1 MAFWAELRLD
11 ICAIF
16 LTDVIVNTQPDA
28 LILADDW
35 SDLAQHR
42 QPEPVD
48 DNRLHRWRLARL
60 REQLEK
66 TGAAMCLLV
75 SPVSLRYAVN
85 YRDYPLF
92 QSHMPQTYAFLS
104 VEGPTVIHGAMSGSS
119 WADEVR
125 PGRPISFFDG
135 SERLADYA
143 ALLADD
149 AVSYLS
155 EIGTDNRRV
164 ALEYVNPSLT
174 RAFADRGLEVIDGV
188 LISEPARVIK
198 SPDEINCIRWAVAVA
213 EHGVA
218 RLKQAIQPGVSEL
231 KLWGLLNYTNLA
243 NNGDWH
249 EGRMLASGPRINP
262 WLQEASPRRVE
273 SGDLVG
279 LDTDMVGPRGYF
291 ADVSRTFLC
300 GPAQATARQREL
312 YRLAWEE
319 ISHNLGLICPGI
331 SLSEFQKRAYVPAE
345 EFQQNAYPCVI
356 HGVGMSDEYP
366 QVKPAFRGENPYDG
380 VIEKD
385 MVICVESYMGAPGE
399 RDGVKLEQQIL
410 VTESGYELLS
420 TFPLETELLD
430 A

>member
-92 QSHMPQTYAFLS
+92 QSHMPQTYVFVS
-104 VEGPTVIHGAMSGSS
+104 VEGPTVIHGAMGGSS

-135 SERLADYA
+135 AERLADYA

-213 EHGVA
+213 EHGIA

-300 GPAQATARQREL
+300 GPTQASARQREL

-319 ISHNLGLICPGI
+319 ISHNLALICPGT

-420 TFPLETELLD
+420 TFPLEAELLD

>member
-1 MAFWAELRLD
+1 M
-11 ICAIF
+11 
-16 LTDVIVNTQPDA
+16 TTNPDS
-28 LILADDW
+28 LIRDDDW
-35 SDLAQHR
+35 SDLTRHR
-42 QPEPVD
+42 QPELVD
-48 DNRLHRWRLARL
+48 DERLHRWRLSRL
-60 REQLEK
+60 RGQLEK

-92 QSHMPQTYAFLS
+92 QSHMPQTYLFLS
-104 VEGPTVIHGAMSGSS
+104 MEGPTVIHGAMGGSS
-119 WADEVR
+119 WADDTR
-125 PGRPISFFDG
+125 AGRPISFFDG
-135 SERLADYA
+135 AERLGEYA
-143 ALLADD
+143 EQLADD
-149 AVSYLS
+149 VVNYLK

-164 ALEYVNPSLT
+164 AVEYINPSIT
-174 RAFADRGLEVIDGV
+174 RAFMSRGLEVIDGV

-213 EHGVA
+213 EHGIA
-218 RLKQAIQPGVSEL
+218 RLKQALRPGVSEV

-262 WLQEASPRRVE
+262 WLQEASPREVQ

-300 GPAQATARQREL
+300 GPARPTARQREL
-312 YRLAWEE
+312 YQLAWEE
-319 ISHNLGLICPGI
+319 ISHNLALIRPGL
-331 SLSEFQKRAYVPAE
+331 SLSEFQKCAYVPAE
-345 EFQQNAYPCVI
+345 EFHQNAYPCVI

-385 MVICVESYMGAPGE
+385 MVICVESYMGAVDEP
-399 RDGVKLEQQIL
+399 DGVKLEQQIL
-410 VTESGYELLS
+410 VTKSGYELLS
-420 TFPLETELLD
+420 LSPLEAELMD

>member
-1 MAFWAELRLD
+1 MTTNPDSL
-11 ICAIF
+11 IC
-16 LTDVIVNTQPDA
+16 D
-28 LILADDW
+28 DDW
-35 SDLAQHR
+35 SDLTRHR

-48 DNRLHRWRLARL
+48 DERLHRWRLSRL
-60 REQLEK
+60 RGQLEK

-92 QSHMPQTYAFLS
+92 QSHMPQTYLFLS
-104 VEGPTVIHGAMSGSS
+104 KEGPTVIHGAMGGSS
-119 WADEVR
+119 WADDTR
-125 PGRPISFFDG
+125 AGRPISFFDG
-135 SERLADYA
+135 AERLGEYA
-143 ALLADD
+143 EQLADD
-149 AVSYLS
+149 VVNYLK

-164 ALEYVNPSLT
+164 AVEYINPSIT
-174 RAFADRGLEVIDGV
+174 RAFLSRGIEVIDGV

-213 EHGVA
+213 EHGIA
-218 RLKQAIQPGVSEL
+218 RLKQALRPGVSEV

-262 WLQEASPRRVE
+262 WLQEASPREVQ

-300 GPAQATARQREL
+300 GPARATARQREL
-312 YRLAWEE
+312 YQLAWEE
-319 ISHNLGLICPGI
+319 ISHNLALIRPGL

-345 EFQQNAYPCVI
+345 EFHQHAYPCVI

-385 MVICVESYMGAPGE
+385 MVICVESYMGAVGE
-399 RDGVKLEQQIL
+399 PDGVKLEQQIL
-410 VTESGYELLS
+410 VTKSGYELLS
-420 TFPLETELLD
+420 LSPLEAELMD

>member
-1 MAFWAELRLD
+1 M
-11 ICAIF
+11 
-16 LTDVIVNTQPDA
+16 TTNPDS
-28 LILADDW
+28 LIRDDDW
-35 SDLAQHR
+35 SDLTQHR

-48 DNRLHRWRLARL
+48 DERLHRWRLSRL
-60 REQLEK
+60 RGQLEK

-92 QSHMPQTYAFLS
+92 QSHMPQTYLFLS
-104 VEGPTVIHGAMSGSS
+104 MEGPTVIHGAMGGSS
-119 WADEVR
+119 WADDTR
-125 PGRPISFFDG
+125 AGRPISFFDG
-135 SERLADYA
+135 AERLGEYA
-143 ALLADD
+143 GQLADD
-149 AVSYLS
+149 VVNYLK

-164 ALEYVNPSLT
+164 AVEYINPSIT
-174 RAFADRGLEVIDGV
+174 RAFLSRGLEVIDGV

-213 EHGVA
+213 EHGIA
-218 RLKQAIQPGVSEL
+218 RLKQALRPGVSEV

-262 WLQEASPRRVE
+262 WLQEASPREVQ

-300 GPAQATARQREL
+300 GPARPTARQREL
-312 YRLAWEE
+312 YQLAWEE
-319 ISHNLGLICPGI
+319 ISHNLALIRPGL
-331 SLSEFQKRAYVPAE
+331 SLSEFQKCAYVPAE
-345 EFQQNAYPCVI
+345 EFHQNAYPCVI

-385 MVICVESYMGAPGE
+385 MVICVESYMGAVGE

-410 VTESGYELLS
+410 VTKSGYELLS
-420 TFPLETELLD
+420 LSPLEAELMD

>member
-1 MAFWAELRLD
+1 MTTNPDSL
-11 ICAIF
+11 IC
-16 LTDVIVNTQPDA
+16 D
-28 LILADDW
+28 DDW
-35 SDLAQHR
+35 SDLTRHR

-48 DNRLHRWRLARL
+48 DERLHRWRLSRL
-60 REQLEK
+60 RGQLEK

-92 QSHMPQTYAFLS
+92 QSHMPQTYLFLS
-104 VEGPTVIHGAMSGSS
+104 MEGPTVIHGAMGGSS
-119 WADEVR
+119 WADDTR
-125 PGRPISFFDG
+125 AGRPISFFDG
-135 SERLADYA
+135 AERLGQYA
-143 ALLADD
+143 GQLADD
-149 AVSYLS
+149 VVKYLK
-155 EIGTDNRRV
+155 EIGSDNRRV
-164 ALEYVNPSLT
+164 AVEYINPSIT
-174 RAFADRGLEVIDGV
+174 RAFLSRGLEIIDGV

-213 EHGVA
+213 EHGIA
-218 RLKQAIQPGVSEL
+218 RLKQALRPGVSEV

-262 WLQEASPRRVE
+262 WLQEASPREVQ

-300 GPAQATARQREL
+300 GPARPTARQREL
-312 YRLAWEE
+312 YQLAFEE
-319 ISHNLGLICPGI
+319 ISHNIALIRPGL
-331 SLSEFQKRAYVPAE
+331 SLSKFQKRAYVPAE
-345 EFQQNAYPCVI
+345 EFHQNAYPCVI

-385 MVICVESYMGAPGE
+385 MVICVESYMGAVGE

-410 VTESGYELLS
+410 VTKSGYELLS
-420 TFPLETELLD
+420 LSPLEAELMD

>member
-66 TGAAMCLLV
+66 TGTAMCLLV

-135 SERLADYA
+135 AERLANYA

-213 EHGVA
+213 EHGIA

-231 KLWGLLNYTNLA
+231 KLWGLLNYTNMA

-319 ISHNLGLICPGI
+319 ISHNLALICPGI

-420 TFPLETELLD
+420 TFPLEAELLD

>member
-1 MAFWAELRLD
+1 MTTNPDSL
-11 ICAIF
+11 IC
-16 LTDVIVNTQPDA
+16 D
-28 LILADDW
+28 DDW
-35 SDLAQHR
+35 SDLTQHR

-48 DNRLHRWRLARL
+48 DERLHRWRLSRL
-60 REQLEK
+60 RGQLEK
-66 TGAAMCLLV
+66 TKAAMCLLV

-92 QSHMPQTYAFLS
+92 QSHMPQTYLFLS
-104 VEGPTVIHGAMSGSS
+104 MEGPTVIHGAMGGSS
-119 WADEVR
+119 WADDTR
-125 PGRPISFFDG
+125 AGRPISFFDG
-135 SERLADYA
+135 AERLGEYA
-143 ALLADD
+143 EQLADD
-149 AVSYLS
+149 VVNYLK

-164 ALEYVNPSLT
+164 AVEYINPSIT
-174 RAFADRGLEVIDGV
+174 RAFLSRGLEVIDGV

-213 EHGVA
+213 EHGIA
-218 RLKQAIQPGVSEL
+218 RLKQALRPGVSEV

-262 WLQEASPRRVE
+262 WLQEASPREVQ

-300 GPAQATARQREL
+300 GPARPTARQREL
-312 YRLAWEE
+312 YQLAWEE
-319 ISHNLGLICPGI
+319 ISHNLALIRPGL
-331 SLSEFQKRAYVPAE
+331 SLSEFQKCAYVPAE
-345 EFQQNAYPCVI
+345 EFHQNAYPCVI

-385 MVICVESYMGAPGE
+385 MVICVESYMGAVGE
-399 RDGVKLEQQIL
+399 GDGVKLEQQIL
-410 VTESGYELLS
+410 VTKSGYELLS
-420 TFPLETELLD
+420 LSPLD
-430 A
+430 AELMDA

>member
-16 LTDVIVNTQPDA
+16 LTDVIVNTQPDP

-104 VEGPTVIHGAMSGSS
+104 VEGSTVIHGAMSGSS

-213 EHGVA
+213 EHGIA

-231 KLWGLLNYTNLA
+231 KLWGLLNYTNMA

-319 ISHNLGLICPGI
+319 ISHNLALICPGI

-420 TFPLETELLD
+420 TFPLEAELLD

>member
-1 MAFWAELRLD
+1 
-11 ICAIF
+11 
-16 LTDVIVNTQPDA
+16 
-28 LILADDW
+28 
-35 SDLAQHR
+35 
-42 QPEPVD
+42 
-48 DNRLHRWRLARL
+48 
-60 REQLEK
+60 
-66 TGAAMCLLV
+66 MCLLV

-92 QSHMPQTYAFLS
+92 QSHMPQTYVFVS
-104 VEGPTVIHGAMSGSS
+104 VEGPTVIHGAMGGSS

-135 SERLADYA
+135 AERLADYA

-155 EIGTDNRRV
+155 EIGTDNHRV

-213 EHGVA
+213 EHGIA

-300 GPAQATARQREL
+300 GPTQASARQREL

-319 ISHNLGLICPGI
+319 ISHNLALICPGT

-420 TFPLETELLD
+420 TFPLEAELLD

>member
-1 MAFWAELRLD
+1 M
-11 ICAIF
+11 
-16 LTDVIVNTQPDA
+16 T
-28 LILADDW
+28 
-35 SDLAQHR
+35 
-42 QPEPVD
+42 
-48 DNRLHRWRLARL
+48 RL
-60 REQLEK
+60 RQQLEK
-66 TGAAMCLLV
+66 ANSAMCLLV

-92 QSHMPQTYAFLS
+92 QSHMPQAYVFFSA
-104 VEGPTVIHGAMSGSS
+104 EGPTVVYGAIGGSS
-119 WADEVR
+119 WADETR

-135 SERLADYA
+135 AERLAEYA
-143 ALLADD
+143 VLLADD
-149 AVSYLS
+149 VVNYLA
-155 EIGTDNRRV
+155 EIGADNRRV
-164 ALEYVNPSLT
+164 AVEYINPSIT
-174 RAFADRGLEVIDGV
+174 QAFADRGLEVIDGV
-188 LISEPARVIK
+188 LISEPARAIK

-213 EHGVA
+213 EHGIA
-218 RLKQAIQPGVSEL
+218 QLKQAIQPGISEV

-262 WLQEASPRRVE
+262 WLQEASPRQVE

-291 ADVSRTFLC
+291 ADISRTFLC
-300 GPAQATARQREL
+300 GPARATARQREL
-312 YRLAWEE
+312 YQLAWTEV
-319 ISHNLGLICPGI
+319 SHNLALIRPGL
-331 SLSEFQKRAYVPAE
+331 SLSEFQKLAYVPAE
-345 EFQQNAYPCVI
+345 EFHQNAYPCLI

-366 QVKPAFRGENPYDG
+366 QVKPAFRGDNPYDG

-385 MVICVESYMGAPGE
+385 MVICVESYVGVVGE

-420 TFPLETELLD
+420 MFPLEAELLD

>member
-1 MAFWAELRLD
+1 MTTNPDSL
-11 ICAIF
+11 IC
-16 LTDVIVNTQPDA
+16 D
-28 LILADDW
+28 DDW
-35 SDLAQHR
+35 SDLTQHR
-42 QPEPVD
+42 QPELVD
-48 DNRLHRWRLARL
+48 DERLHRWRLSRL
-60 REQLEK
+60 RGQLEK

-92 QSHMPQTYAFLS
+92 QSHMPQTYLFLS
-104 VEGPTVIHGAMSGSS
+104 MEGPTVIHGAMGGSS
-119 WADEVR
+119 WADDTR
-125 PGRPISFFDG
+125 AGRPISFFDG
-135 SERLADYA
+135 AERLGEYA
-143 ALLADD
+143 EQLADD
-149 AVSYLS
+149 VVNYLK

-164 ALEYVNPSLT
+164 AVEYINPSIT
-174 RAFADRGLEVIDGV
+174 RAFLSRGLEVIDGV

-213 EHGVA
+213 EHGIA
-218 RLKQAIQPGVSEL
+218 RLKQALRPGVSEV

-262 WLQEASPRRVE
+262 WLQEASPRKVQ

-300 GPAQATARQREL
+300 GPARATARQREL
-312 YRLAWEE
+312 YQLAFEE
-319 ISHNLGLICPGI
+319 ISHNLALIRPGL
-331 SLSEFQKRAYVPAE
+331 SLSEFQKCAYVPAE
-345 EFQQNAYPCVI
+345 EFHQNAYPCVI

-385 MVICVESYMGAPGE
+385 MVICVESYMGAVGE
-399 RDGVKLEQQIL
+399 GDGVKLEQQIL
-410 VTESGYELLS
+410 VTKSGYELLS
-420 TFPLETELLD
+420 LSPLEAELMD

>member
-1 MAFWAELRLD
+1 MFWAELCLD

-16 LTDVIVNTQPDA
+16 LTDAIVNTQPDA

-104 VEGPTVIHGAMSGSS
+104 VEGSTVIHGAMSGSS

-420 TFPLETELLD
+420 TFPLEAELLD

>member
-28 LILADDW
+28 LIHADDW

-92 QSHMPQTYAFLS
+92 QSHMPQTYVFLS
-104 VEGPTVIHGAMSGSS
+104 AAGPTVIHGAMSGSS

-213 EHGVA
+213 EHGIA

-366 QVKPAFRGENPYDG
+366 QVKPAFRGQNPYDG

-420 TFPLETELLD
+420 TFPLEAELLD